1 MTVAVLPNLD
11 KRGSAQVVEK
21 LGTILKNE
29 GIDAY
34 LPDTICSSNF
44 KTAPEEE
51 LYRLADVIITIGGDL
66 IHYQF
71 VMDIQRNGKII

>member
-21 LGTILKNE
+21 LGLLLKKE

-34 LPDTICSSNF
+34 LPDTICSPNF
-44 KTAPEEE
+44 KSAPH
-51 LYRLADVIITIGGDL
+51 LITSR
-66 IHYQF
+66 F
-71 VMDIQRNGKII
+71 WV